1 MGIGVLVLGYS
12 ASGKSTAMRNFDESE
27 MRILN
32 VAGKPLPFR
41 KHLMKI
47 DNPSYGTIIAALK
60 CNEYNCY
67 VIDDANYLM
76 AFENFARAEEKGY
89 GKFTTMAVN
98 FEKVLT
104 AIRNTSEDTI
114 VYVLM
119 HPDTD
124 EDGRIKPK
132 TIGKMLDNQLT
143 IEGLFSIVL
152 FADMDEDGYHFYTRQ
167 HPYAPVKTP
176 IGMFEEQRIDNDL
189 KMVDSIIREY
199 YGLSEAGRRNEVNNG

>member
-12 ASGKSTAMRNFDESE
+12 ASGKSTSMRNFSEDE

-41 KHLMKI
+41 KHLRKI
-47 DNPSYGTIIAALK
+47 DNATYGNIIASLK
-60 CNEYNCY
+60 CNDFNCY

-76 AFENFARAEEKGY
+76 AFENFACAEEKGY

-98 FEKVLT
+98 FEKVLR
-104 AIRNTSEDTI
+104 AIRNTSDDTI
-114 VYVLM
+114 VYVMM

-152 FADMDEDGYHFYTRQ
+152 FADSDEEGYYFYTRQ
-167 HPYAPVKTP
+167 HPHAPVKTP
-176 IGMFEEQRIDNDL
+176 IGMFENQKIDNDL
-189 KMVDSIIREY
+189 KLVDSTIREY
-199 YGLSEAGRRNEVNNG
+199 YGLPAAGKREGVE

>member
-1 MGIGVLVLGYS
+1 MGIGVLILGYS
-12 ASGKSTAMRNFDESE
+12 ASGKSTSMRNFGKDE
-27 MRILN
+27 MRVLN
-32 VAGKPLPFR
+32 VAGKPLPFK

-47 DNPSYGTIIAALK
+47 DNPSYGTIYAALK
-60 CNEYNCY
+60 CNEFNCY

-76 AFENFARAEEKGY
+76 AFENFSKAEENGY

-98 FEKVLT
+98 FEKVLS

-114 VYVLM
+114 VYVMM

-124 EDGRIKPK
+124 DNGRLKPK

-152 FADMDEDGYHFYTRQ
+152 FAEADDEGYHFITRQ
-167 HPYAPVKTP
+167 HPHAPVKTP

-189 KMVDSIIREY
+189 KAVDTIIREY
-199 YGLSEAGRRNEVNNG
+199 YDLPKAGKRAEKK

>member
-1 MGIGVLVLGYS
+1 MGIGVLILGYS
-12 ASGKSTAMRNFDESE
+12 ASGKSTSMRNFNDNE
-27 MRILN
+27 IGVLN
-32 VAGKPLPFR
+32 VAGKPLPFK
-41 KHLMKI
+41 KHLNKV
-47 DNPSYGTIIAALK
+47 DNPPYGKIYATLEANKL
-60 CNEYNCY
+60 NCY

-76 AFENFARAEEKGY
+76 AFENFSKAEENGY

-114 VYVLM
+114 VYVMM

-124 EDGRIKPK
+124 ENGRIKPK

-152 FADMDEDGYHFYTRQ
+152 FAEADEQGYHFITRQ
-167 HPYAPVKTP
+167 HPHAPVKTP

-189 KMVDSIIREY
+189 KAVDTTIREY
-199 YGLSEAGRRNEVNNG
+199 YNLPKAGKRAEKK

>member
-1 MGIGVLVLGYS
+1 MGIGVLILGYS
-12 ASGKSTAMRNFDESE
+12 ASGKSTSMRNFAEDE
-27 MRILN
+27 MRVLN
-32 VAGKPLPFR
+32 VAGKPLPFK
-41 KHLMKI
+41 KHLKKI
-47 DNPSYGTIIAALK
+47 DNPSYNTIYAALK

-76 AFENFARAEEKGY
+76 AFENFAKAEENGY

-104 AIRNTSEDTI
+104 AIRNTSDDTI
-114 VYVLM
+114 VYVMM

-124 EDGRIKPK
+124 DAGRMKPK

-152 FADMDEDGYHFYTRQ
+152 FAEADEQGYCFITRQ
-167 HPYAPVKTP
+167 HPHAPVKTP
-176 IGMFEEQRIDNDL
+176 IDMFEEQRIDNDL
-189 KMVDSIIREY
+189 KLVDSTIREY
-199 YGLSEAGRRNEVNNG
+199 YGLPGAGKRVDKR